1 MVMRRGV
8 AAVGALAMMLSATLV
23 AQQPRYNSTQVRE
36 IQGIAKVIE
45 GVAAGQPAPDD
56 LSLAWVRAD
65 LLKAGANLQYV
76 PFTVTIDASKLG
88 GRNVSVYWRVVAK
101 SVDAAAPA
109 GDAPAKPAGYAYEYF
124 TSTTLPSG
132 ASGVVPISRSFTV
145 GPGTYDV
152 YVVVKEPT
160 STQRNAPAPKTSA
173 LRQEFTVPDLWNNE
187 LTTSSVIFA
196 ERVEPL
202 PAPLTPQQQI
212 ERPYALGTRELVPS
226 LDMAFAKGDEITMF
240 LLVYNPGADSANK
253 PDVTVEYN
261 FYAKQGE
268 SEKFFNR
275 TNPQPL
281 NASTL
286 DPAFDLSLGH
296 QLPSGQTIPAAVF
309 PPGAYRLEVK
319 VTDKLGS
326 KSVTRDVNFT
336 VAGS

>member
-1 MVMRRGV
+1 MVMRRV
-8 AAVGALAMMLSATLV
+8 VVVGAVAVMLSATLV
-23 AQQPRYNSTQVRE
+23 AQQPRYNSAQSRE
-36 IQGIAKVIE
+36 IQGIAKVLE
-45 GVAAGQPAPDD
+45 GVAEGQPAPDD
-56 LSLAWVRAD
+56 LSIVWMRAD
-65 LLKAGANLQYV
+65 LLKATDQLQYV
-76 PFTVTIDASKLG
+76 PFTVTIDASKLS
-88 GRNVSVYWRVVAK
+88 GRDLSVYWRVVATP
-101 SVDAAAPA
+101 VEAAAEA
-109 GDAPAKPAGYAYEYF
+109 QAPAKPGGYAYEYL

-132 ASGVVPISRSFTV
+132 TSGVVPLSRSFTV
-145 GPGTYDV
+145 GPGSYDV

-160 STQRNAPAPKTSA
+160 SNQRNAPAPKMSV
-173 LRQEFTVPDLWNNE
+173 LKQDFTVPDLWTSE

-226 LDMAFAKGDEITMF
+226 FDMSFAKSDEITMF
-240 LLVYNPGADSANK
+240 LLVYNPSADSANK

-261 FYAKQGE
+261 FYAKEGE

-275 TNPQPL
+275 TNPQAL

-286 DPAFDLSLGH
+286 DPAFNLSMGH

-309 PPGAYRLEVK
+309 PPGTYRLEVK

-326 KSVTRDVNFT
+326 QSVTRDVNFT
-336 VAGS
+336 VAGL